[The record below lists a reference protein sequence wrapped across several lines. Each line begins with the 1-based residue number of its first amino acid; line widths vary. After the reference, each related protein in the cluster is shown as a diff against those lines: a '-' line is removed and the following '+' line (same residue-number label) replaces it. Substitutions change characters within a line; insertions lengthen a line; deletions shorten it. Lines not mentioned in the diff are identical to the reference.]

1 VTTALENKIL
11 VFIGLILSVCTL
23 HQSATENF
31 TGLRTY
37 AFAWRTNNLAIY
49 KPQAKGAGI
58 E

>member
-1 VTTALENKIL
+1 MVLTGAFAGGAVTTALENKIL

-37 AFAWRTNNLAIY
+37 AFAWRTLTT
-49 KPQAKGAGI
+49 
-58 E
+58 